1 MLISITTLPG
11 ADVGK
16 FSVLQ
21 VLCSKSVSQNMLNIS
36 TIQGLLVILINM
48 FYIHGSHLNGFQ
60 IGLIVLIAMS
70 LALQFIIFVLLVVLA
85 KSTEANEKIT
95 NMNTAVTSLSGL
107 LLIITSAISI
117 LGCDIFTLFIT
128 AKFPHQPFTFL
139 PLRAQT
145 LPDINGVPTGCCPR
159 VPTCHQSKQLFL
171 FRQAPVGGKCVHFL
185 TQHGNIHRDD
195 STHTIQRA
203 VKIR

>member
-11 ADVGK
+11 DDVGT

-85 KSTEANEKIT
+85 KSTETNEKIT

-117 LGCDIFTLFIT
+117 LGWWF
-128 AKFPHQPFTFL
+128 
-139 PLRAQT
+139 
-145 LPDINGVPTGCCPR
+145 
-159 VPTCHQSKQLFL
+159 
-171 FRQAPVGGKCVHFL
+171 
-185 TQHGNIHRDD
+185 
-195 STHTIQRA
+195 
-203 VKIR
+203 